1 MMRSLWAGVS
11 GLQAHQIAMDVEGN
25 NIANVNTAGFKY
37 SRVNFADMLS
47 QTAKIA
53 TAPQGEL
60 GGKNP
65 MQIGLG
71 TQVSSVTKIFKQGSV
86 QTTDKN
92 TDLAIQ
98 GDGFFVVSP
107 DGGSTYKYS
116 RNGDFSFDALG
127 NFTESNGYIIQGW
140 VRDAD
145 TGEIDSTTP
154 IGNITI
160 PPGLTTPAND
170 TGYITLKANLNSGD
184 TVTNKAPIYTLDT
197 HSNWV
202 DKDGDGI
209 MTSIEIHDENDTSDN
224 SFNTEKELIERGQDL
239 GALFNA
245 SGESFKLQ
253 TGQGVWVSYD
263 DARSE
268 PQTITAALGA
278 NPIDM
283 TINGI
288 NITGTITTSSAI
300 ASERNNSLAS
310 YIAQLI
316 NAETGKTGVEAQ
328 ITGGNQL
335 TFVNTNKTGTE
346 SNMKNIDLT
355 VNTGAGVGLTTTN
368 VVTAFKYTYSASS
381 APSNPSV
388 RDSVRTFTSTEDL
401 RNAMQTD
408 ARLYTDYLGN
418 GWDSAAEGVLNRNDG
433 VEVVVNNQGQFEIRN
448 PAGDAFNSAD
458 GDITDS
464 TAVHTL
470 AEVTSTGVAGVN
482 QVFTSTFAASTDADT
497 VTFDGL
503 APIALNGPG
512 TAIANAATFVA
523 AYNADGA
530 RTWNAV
536 DNLDG
541 TVTFTSIAA
550 SDRADVGTADFVITS
565 AGVGVDTNVIAAA
578 PTTQGVTAV
587 VAPAGVITEDVYFPV
602 GTAWGT
608 GAAIPVVPANTIT
621 LPSTS
626 AVTVPDG
633 TVYDIGAGNV
643 TAPVGGAII
652 PAGSTFTNLVLP
664 ATSGV
669 ILPTGTIFS
678 NSSEEVL
685 AGTNTKT
692 SNDHDM
698 FLSVSAYSDSVN
710 DVSQNTN
717 FATTMGALQ
726 GALTSGTAIRTSQ
739 NIYAANHAS
748 SIDVYD
754 SLGTKH
760 TVRFEFTKTGYT
772 IDGGTEWSTLISV
785 PEPGDIN
792 LGSYPENIVTG
803 TISFNSDG
811 SLASFSPTNLTYTAN
826 NGSTPNQNIEL
837 KFGNLGKFD
846 GMTSFDNPSN
856 TSGISQDGY
865 PGGDLAGIRVDE
877 TGTLIGSFTNGRS
890 FGLAQVAMARFT
902 NNGGLESDGG
912 NAFIQTS
919 NSGDPIIGQAAVGGR
934 GFIQAS
940 ALEMSNVDLSRS
952 LTQLIVVQ
960 RGFQA
965 NSKTITTS
973 DQMLNTLL
981 QLKQ

>member
-1 MMRSLWAGVS
+1 
-11 GLQAHQIAMDVEGN
+11 
-25 NIANVNTAGFKY
+25 
-37 SRVNFADMLS
+37 
-47 QTAKIA
+47 
-53 TAPQGEL
+53 
-60 GGKNP
+60 
-65 MQIGLG
+65 
-71 TQVSSVTKIFKQGSV
+71 
-86 QTTDKN
+86 
-92 TDLAIQ
+92 
-98 GDGFFVVSP
+98 
-107 DGGSTYKYS
+107 
-116 RNGDFSFDALG
+116 
-127 NFTESNGYIIQGW
+127 
-140 VRDAD
+140 
-145 TGEIDSTTP
+145 
-154 IGNITI
+154 
-160 PPGLTTPAND
+160 
-170 TGYITLKANLNSGD
+170 
-184 TVTNKAPIYTLDT
+184 
-197 HSNWV
+197 
-202 DKDGDGI
+202 
-209 MTSIEIHDENDTSDN
+209 MTSTEVHDENDTADN
-224 SFNTEKELIERGQDL
+224 AFNTDKDLIERGQDL

-245 SGESFKLQ
+245 NGESFKLQ
-253 TGQGVWVSYD
+253 NGQGVWVSYD

-268 PQTITAALGA
+268 PQAITAALGQ
-278 NPIDM
+278 NDIDL
-283 TINGI
+283 TINGV
-288 NITGTITTSSAI
+288 NITGTITTSSSI
-300 ASERNNSLAS
+300 ASERDNSLAS
-310 YIAQLI
+310 YIAQII

-335 TFVNTNKTGTE
+335 TYVNTNKTGTE
-346 SNMKNIDLT
+346 TNMKNIDLV
-355 VNTGAGVGLTTTN
+355 VNTGSGVGLTTTN

-401 RNAMQTD
+401 RDAMQTD

-418 GWDSAAEGVLNRNDG
+418 GWDTVNEGSSNRNDG
-433 VEVVVNNQGQFEIRN
+433 VEVVVNSQGQFEIRN
-448 PAGDAFNSAD
+448 PTGDAFNSDD

-470 AEVTSTGVAGVN
+470 AEVTSTGVAGVQEQFTVAYTADAIGSTTLVFDGVTVTTGAGAQTN
-482 QVFTSTFAASTDADT
+482 LQVAAS
-497 VTFDGL
+497 
-503 APIALNGPG
+503 
-512 TAIANAATFVA
+512 VA
-523 AYNADGA
+523 AGA
-530 RTWNAV
+530 YPNWTAT
-536 DNLDG
+536 DNGDG
-541 TVTFTSIAA
+541 TVTFVANVAGDIA
-550 SDRADVGTADFVITS
+550 DTTDVIGAGTYGGSPTITT
-565 AGVGVDTNVIAAA
+565 DI
-578 PTTQGVTAV
+578 QGVTAV
-587 VAPAGVITEDVYFPV
+587 AAPGGVITEDVYFPV

-608 GAAIPVVPANTIT
+608 GASIPVVPSNTIT
-621 LPSTS
+621 LPTTS
-626 AVTVPDG
+626 GVTLPAG
-633 TVYDIGAGNV
+633 TVYNIGGGNV
-643 TAPVGGAII
+643 TAPVGGSII
-652 PAGSTFTNLVLP
+652 AAGSTFTNLVLP

-678 NSSEEVL
+678 NSAELVL

-692 SNDHDM
+692 SDDHDM
-698 FLSVSAYSDSVN
+698 FLSISAYSDSVN

-726 GALTSGTAIRTSQ
+726 GSLTSGTAIRTSQ

-803 TISFNSDG
+803 TISFTSDG
-811 SLASFSPTNLTYTAN
+811 SLASFNPTNLTYTAN

-837 KFGNLGKFD
+837 KFGSLGKFD

-890 FGLAQVAMARFT
+890 FGLAQVSMARFT

-912 NAFIQTS
+912 NSFIQTS

-952 LTQLIVVQ
+952 LTQLIIVQ

>member
-1 MMRSLWAGVS
+1 MRSLWAGVS

-37 SRVNFADMLS
+37 SRVNFSDMLS

-127 NFTESNGYIIQGW
+127 NFTDSNGYIIQGW
-140 VRDAD
+140 TRDTD

-184 TVTNKAPIYTLDT
+184 VIINKASIYTLDK
-197 HSNWV
+197 NNGWV
-202 DKDGDGI
+202 DKNSDGI
-209 MTSIEIHDENDTSDN
+209 MTADETHNENDVADN
-224 SFNTEKELIERGQDL
+224 EFNTNRELIERGQDL
-239 GALFNA
+239 GALFNGN
-245 SGESFKLQ
+245 GESFNLRQ
-253 TGQGVWVSYD
+253 GQGFWASYTD
-263 DARSE
+263 SK
-268 PQTITAALGA
+268 TATRIIESNGTNNETVDIRL
-278 NPIDM
+278 
-283 TINGI
+283 NGI
-288 NITGTITTSSAI
+288 NISGDFSSTLSGIDRDNAY
-300 ASERNNSLAS
+300 ASFV
-310 YIAQLI
+310 AQLI
-316 NAETGKTGVEAQ
+316 NAETSKTGITAQ
-328 ITGGNQL
+328 VTGGNNL
-335 TFVNTNKTGTE
+335 SLINTNKTGTE
-346 SNMKNIDLT
+346 SNMKNIDLA
-355 VNTGAGVGLTTTN
+355 VNSFAGTATPNSGLVTTE
-368 VVTAFKYTYSASS
+368 VITAFKYTYSKTSTPYVS
-381 APSNPSV
+381 TP
-388 RDSVRTFTSTEDL
+388 RDGARTFTTTEDL
-401 RNAMQTD
+401 RHSMQTD
-408 ARLYTDYLGN
+408 ARLQTDYNGN
-418 GWDSAAEGVLNRNDG
+418 GTADKNDG
-433 VEVVVNNQGQFEIRN
+433 VEVVVNKQGQFEIRN
-448 PAGDAFNSAD
+448 PAGDAFN
-458 GDITDS
+458 GDDNDIFNS
-464 TAVHTL
+464 TTTTVLT
-470 AEVTSTGVAGVN
+470 AGTTTTEDILFWDTT
-482 QVFTSTFAASTDADT
+482 VF
-497 VTFDGL
+497 
-503 APIALNGPG
+503 
-512 TAIANAATFVA
+512 
-523 AYNADGA
+523 
-530 RTWNAV
+530 
-536 DNLDG
+536 
-541 TVTFTSIAA
+541 
-550 SDRADVGTADFVITS
+550 
-565 AGVGVDTNVIAAA
+565 
-578 PTTQGVTAV
+578 
-587 VAPAGVITEDVYFPV
+587 PAGVTVGATNPLILPAGTIVNGATLAVDTTYPV
-602 GTAWGT
+602 ND
-608 GAAIPVVPANTIT
+608 NTIT
-621 LPSTS
+621 SITLAS
-626 AVTVPDG
+626 
-633 TVYDIGAGNV
+633 NV
-643 TAPVGGAII
+643 TFPSGII
-652 PAGSTFTNLVLP
+652 LKGLTPANDVTLV
-664 ATSGV
+664 
-669 ILPTGTIFS
+669 
-678 NSSEEVL
+678 
-685 AGTNTKT
+685 AGTNYR
-692 SNDHDM
+692 NADDFDM
-698 FLSVSAYSDSVN
+698 FISISAYSDASN
-710 DVSQNTN
+710 DIGINNN
-717 FATTMGALQ
+717 FTTTMGALQ
-726 GALTSGTAIRTSQ
+726 GSLTTGVAIRTSQ
-739 NIYAANHAS
+739 NVYAANHAS

-772 IDGGTEWSTLISV
+772 SDGGTEWAILISV

-803 TISFNSDG
+803 SISFNSDG
-811 SLASFSPTNLTYTAN
+811 SLSTFNPTNLTYTAN

-837 KFGNLGKFD
+837 KFGSLGKFD
-846 GMTSFDNPSN
+846 GMTSFDAQSN

-952 LTQLIVVQ
+952 LTQLIIVQ